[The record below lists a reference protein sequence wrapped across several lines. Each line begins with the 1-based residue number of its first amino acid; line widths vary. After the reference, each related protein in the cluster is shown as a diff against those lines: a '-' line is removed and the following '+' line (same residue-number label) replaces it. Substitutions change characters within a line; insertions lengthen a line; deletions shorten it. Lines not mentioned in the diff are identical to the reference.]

1 MPLGW
6 MAHCY
11 GLYWLSGL
19 IGVSVPNSYDIVGK
33 VAIVTGASGGIG
45 RQLVQRLSDSG
56 ATVWS
61 WDQRPAPVDGI
72 RTQAVDVTDAG
83 QIADALATISDQSKR
98 VDILVNNAGYLGV
111 LHPFELHDPKDWGKI
126 IQVNLIGMMKVAQA
140 VLPQMRAAGGG
151 RIINMGSL
159 AGKEGLAQLAAYSAA
174 SAGVIAFTKALA
186 REVVADNIF
195 VNCVAPGPIDT
206 DMIRGL
212 GDEAVRQMI
221 GDSPVRRLGTAEEVA
236 HLIAWLCS
244 DASRFNAGA
253 VFDVSG
259 GRARY

>member
-1 MPLGW
+1 
-6 MAHCY
+6 
-11 GLYWLSGL
+11 
-19 IGVSVPNSYDIVGK
+19 
-33 VAIVTGASGGIG
+33 
-45 RQLVQRLSDSG
+45 
-56 ATVWS
+56 
-61 WDQRPAPVDGI
+61 
-72 RTQAVDVTDAG
+72 
-83 QIADALATISDQSKR
+83 

-111 LHPFELHDPKDWGKI
+111 LHAFEWHDPEDWGRI

-206 DMIRGL
+206 GMIRGL
-212 GDEAVRQMI
+212 GNEAVKQMI
-221 GDSPVRRLGTAEEVA
+221 GDSPMRRLGTAEEVA

-253 VFDVSG
+253 VFDMSG

>member
-19 IGVSVPNSYDIVGK
+19 IGVSVPNSYDIAGK

>member
-1 MPLGW
+1 
-6 MAHCY
+6 MARRG
-11 GLYWLSGL
+11 GLYSSFGS
-19 IGVSVPNSYDIVGK
+19 IEVSVPNNYDLAGK
-33 VAIVTGASGGIG
+33 VAIVTGGSRGIG
-45 RQLVQRLSDSG
+45 REIVQRLSASG
-56 ATVWS
+56 ATVWI
-61 WDQRPAPVDGI
+61 WDQRPVPLDGI
-72 RTQAVDVTDAG
+72 RSHAVDVTDAS
-83 QIADALATISDQSKR
+83 QVTDALATVSSQSKR

-111 LHPFELHDPKDWGKI
+111 LHPFERHDAEDWGRI
-126 IQVNLIGMMKVAQA
+126 IQVNLIGMMRVAQA
-140 VLPQMRAAGGG
+140 VLPQMRATGGG

-159 AGKEGLAQLAAYSAA
+159 AGKEGLAHLAAYSAA

-212 GDEAVRQMI
+212 GHEAVKQMI
-221 GDSPVRRLGTAEEVA
+221 SDSPMKRLGTAEEVA

-253 VFDVSG
+253 VFDMSG

>member
-1 MPLGW
+1 
-6 MAHCY
+6 
-11 GLYWLSGL
+11 
-19 IGVSVPNSYDIVGK
+19 VPNSYDIAGK
-33 VAIVTGASGGIG
+33 VAIVTGGFRGIG
-45 RQLVQRLSDSG
+45 REIAQRLCASG
-56 ATVWS
+56 ATVWI
-61 WDQRPAPVDGI
+61 WDQRPLATDGI
-72 RTQAVDVTDAG
+72 RSQTVDVTDAD
-83 QIADALATISDQSKR
+83 QIADALETISQQSKR

-111 LHPFELHDPKDWGKI
+111 LHPFEQHDAEDWGRI
-126 IQVNLIGMMKVAQA
+126 ISVNLIGMMRVAKA

-151 RIINMGSL
+151 RIVNMGSL
-159 AGKEGLAQLAAYSAA
+159 AGKEGLAHLAAYSAA

-212 GDEAVRQMI
+212 GHEAVEQTI
-221 GDSPVRRLGTAEEVA
+221 SDSPMKRLGTAEEVA
-236 HLIAWLCS
+236 HVIAWLCS
-244 DASRFNAGA
+244 SASRFNAGA